1 MKMKEKLKDN
11 PITVQYILAQPIE
24 NPLSA
29 EDLAAYRTF
38 HTNYPT
44 TVIGNDAGAWMSV
57 RYVADT
63 ENYIAQNY
71 VPKESYSALEQ
82 RVAALEQ
89 NTLNNI

>member
-1 MKMKEKLKDN
+1 
-11 PITVQYILAQPIE
+11 
-24 NPLSA
+24 
-29 EDLAAYRTF
+29 
-38 HTNYPT
+38 
-44 TVIGNDAGAWMSV
+44 MSV